1 MNDAVFTGVDVE
13 EALRRA
19 AESLGVNAAQIHH
32 VVVDPGSPATP
43 GRAATPA
50 RIAVM
55 LETLKPARA
64 TAPVQTPASPAPA
77 PAPAARPARPSRS
90 RASGD
95 SGGDGG
101 DDAAPARRDT
111 PRPPAAEAAAEFGSS
126 VVSLGQAF
134 SAALAVP
141 FEMAVERQG
150 ERISVGVSGAG
161 AEALDDAEGE
171 TLLALETILQRIA
184 GRCGETARVVVANP
198 ARKSVREA
206 SLTAEALRL
215 AQDVKE
221 RGLPRMMPPLN
232 SYERR
237 VVHMVLSQVEGIKTY
252 SVGDGMERRLTIALS
267 SENTAE

>member
-1 MNDAVFTGVDVE
+1 MKDAVFTGKDVA
-13 EALRRA
+13 EALRHA
-19 AESLGVNAAQIHH
+19 AESLGVAAAQIHH
-32 VVVDPGSPATP
+32 VVVDAGSPATP

-55 LETLKPARA
+55 LETLRPARA
-64 TAPVQTPASPAPA
+64 TAPVQK
-77 PAPAARPARPSRS
+77 PAAAAPEARAP
-90 RASGD
+90 RAGRGRRD
-95 SGGDGG
+95 
-101 DDAAPARRDT
+101 DDAAAASREA
-111 PRPPAAEAAAEFGSS
+111 PRPPASEAAAEFGSS

-134 SAALAVP
+134 SAALQVP
-141 FEMAVERQG
+141 FEMAVDRQG

-184 GRCGETARVVVANP
+184 GRCGETARVVIANP